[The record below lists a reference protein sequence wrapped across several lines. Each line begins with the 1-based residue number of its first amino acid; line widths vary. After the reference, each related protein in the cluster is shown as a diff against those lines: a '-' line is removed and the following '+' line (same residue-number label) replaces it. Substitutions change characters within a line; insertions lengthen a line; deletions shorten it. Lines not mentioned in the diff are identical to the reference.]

1 MAIKKWLVD
10 YSIRNHEG
18 EIQECSMTV
27 EAASIEEAL
36 AKADTRMVE
45 LTTAGI
51 AEDAVV
57 WDIGIVA
64 DPDDLEAVF

>member
-1 MAIKKWLVD
+1 MKKWLVQ
-10 YSIRNHEG
+10 YSIRTFEG
-18 EIQECSMTV
+18 EIQECSMTA

-36 AKADTRMVE
+36 AKADAHMVE
-45 LTTAGI
+45 LAKAGI

-57 WDIGIVA
+57 WDIGIIA